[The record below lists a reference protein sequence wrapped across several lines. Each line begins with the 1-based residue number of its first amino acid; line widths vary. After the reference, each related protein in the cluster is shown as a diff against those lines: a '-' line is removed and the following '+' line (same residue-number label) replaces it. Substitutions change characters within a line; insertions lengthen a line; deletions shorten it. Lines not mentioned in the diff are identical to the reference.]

1 MQKISTDKID
11 IKKKLFSIFTNFVS
25 MVLKPKILRPVQFTR
40 SVVSNSL
47 RLQVLYI
54 IRGILQARMGSLYL
68 LQRIFPTQGL
78 NPGLPHCRRI
88 LYQLSLQGRPK
99 RGSGGRE
106 WAADGKQ
113 TLAKARGKAKM
124 GCVWGGVWLG

>member
-54 IRGILQARMGSLYL
+54 IRGILQARMGRLYL

-78 NPGLPHCRRI
+78 NPGLPHCGQI
-88 LYQLSLQGRPK
+88 LYQLSHKRSPKMLERAVYPFPSGTSQSRNRTRVFCIAGRFF
-99 RGSGGRE
+99 
-106 WAADGKQ
+106 
-113 TLAKARGKAKM
+113 TN
-124 GCVWGGVWLG
+124 